1 MQDDS
6 VAEAAEV
13 VSEQMFLRPLHVMCP
28 HAPFHI
34 LLRKEGGGARHWVI
48 IHVSGEVMGLD
59 GLTPRRSDGSD
70 QLQVSKEEETALKKT
85 SIAKRGPKGKANK
98 KPIGEYEVGSTVP
111 GKVVSI
117 MPYGA
122 FVDIG
127 ASTDGLVHV
136 SQLADDFVKDIE
148 SVVKVGDQVQV
159 RITEINADNN
169 KVSLSMRSEN
179 AKPQGGGGG
188 GGRGKKAEIPEEFK
202 NADDKAFIPGTVASV
217 TDYGAFVTIA
227 EGVDGLVHVSQ
238 LSEERV
244 ESAAKFVKIGQE
256 VQVRV
261 INYDSK
267 RGRLSLS
274 MKEWTEP
281 PPKDET
287 EDIKSYVDESPEGKT
302 AFELAWEKAQQKVA
316 A

>member
-1 MQDDS
+1 MRWD
-6 VAEAAEV
+6 
-13 VSEQMFLRPLHVMCP
+13 
-28 HAPFHI
+28 
-34 LLRKEGGGARHWVI
+34 W
-48 IHVSGEVMGLD
+48 
-59 GLTPRRSDGSD
+59 SDGCGYR
-70 QLQVSKEEETALKKT
+70 QVSKEEETALKKT

-159 RITEINADNN
+159 RITEINAENN

-188 GGRGKKAEIPEEFK
+188 GRGKKEIPEEFK

-238 LSEERV
+238 LSEQRV
-244 ESAAKFVKIGQE
+244 ESPAKFVKIGQE

-261 INYDSK
+261 INFDSK
-267 RGRLSLS
+267 KGRLSLS

-287 EDIKSYVDESPEGKT
+287 ADIKSFVDESPAGKT
-302 AFELAWEKAQQKVA
+302 SFEIAWEKAQQKVSA
-316 A
+316 

>member
-1 MQDDS
+1 M
-6 VAEAAEV
+6 
-13 VSEQMFLRPLHVMCP
+13 
-28 HAPFHI
+28 
-34 LLRKEGGGARHWVI
+34 
-48 IHVSGEVMGLD
+48 
-59 GLTPRRSDGSD
+59 
-70 QLQVSKEEETALKKT
+70 SKEEETALKKT
-85 SIAKRGPKGKANK
+85 SIAKRAPKSKANK

-136 SQLADDFVKDIE
+136 SQLADDFVKDID
-148 SVVKVGDQVQV
+148 SVVKVGDEVQV
-159 RITEINADNN
+159 RITEINAENN

-188 GGRGKKAEIPEEFK
+188 RGKKAAIPDEFK
-202 NADDKAFIPGTVASV
+202 NADDKVFIAGTVASV
-217 TDYGAFVTIA
+217 TEYGAFVTIA

-244 ESAAKFVKIGQE
+244 ESAAKFVKVGQE

-261 INYDSK
+261 INFDSK
-267 RGRLSLS
+267 KGRLSLS

-281 PPKDET
+281 PPRDET
-287 EDIKSYVDESPEGKT
+287 EDIKSFVDETPEGKT
-302 AFELAWEKAQQKVA
+302 AFEIAWEKAQANVA